1 MYHLPYFTET
11 DGGKVLE
18 FIRKHPFAI
27 LTGCYNNT
35 SVATQIPLLIEEREG
50 RLFLVGHMMRKQD
63 HHLAFEQ
70 NPEVLVL
77 FTGPHTYVS
86 ATLYSNPHQGST
98 WNYMTVHAR
107 GSLRFTSDDE
117 LVSIM
122 RRLTLFFEGNNSRSQ
137 TIFDNLPEEYTR
149 KMLKSIIGFEI
160 EVSELKNVFKL
171 SQNRD
176 EASFH
181 AIVQH
186 LEKGDHDAQ
195 LIAGEMKQRASQL
208 FNQ

>member
-1 MYHLPYFTET
+1 MYQLPYFTES
-11 DGGKVLE
+11 DGEKVLG
-18 FIRKHPFAI
+18 FMKQHPFAI
-27 LTGCYNNT
+27 LTGCHQNRT
-35 SVATQIPLLIEEREG
+35 VATQIPLLFDEKDG
-50 RLFLVGHMMRKQD
+50 KLFLTGHIMRKQD

-86 ATLYSNPHQGST
+86 ATLYSDPYQGST

-107 GSLRFTSDDE
+107 GHIRFTSEEE

-149 KMLKSIIGFEI
+149 KMLKSIVGFEI
-160 EVSELKNVFKL
+160 EVKEINNVFKL

-176 EASFH
+176 EPSFH

-186 LEKGDHDAQ
+186 LEKGDQDAQ
-195 LIAGEMKQRASQL
+195 QIAVEMRSRASQL
-208 FNQ
+208 FNR